1 VRHGVDSDE
10 DHGRMRRL
18 GAEDQGWSSTGRIL
32 GGRTI
37 ERSGDAM

>member
-10 DHGRMRRL
+10 DHGRKRRL
-18 GAEDQGWSSTGRIL
+18 GAEDQGWLSTGRIL